1 METPRADYYS
11 AAPHVRTYMELMRR
25 AVQTSGFYMN
35 EGIPSNAPIYTNASL
50 LGCAQAMAAAVRA
63 ARSEPQRVQRR
74 VDAAKLST
82 YYIVMVHWQEVT
94 AFAGAAW
101 PLERSKEAAWG
112 EFSRAWNDTGV
123 TFASEFKCDLGC
135 VRTQLFGI

>member
-135 VRTQLFGI
+135 VRTQLFGD

>member
-1 METPRADYYS
+1 M
-11 AAPHVRTYMELMRR
+11 
-25 AVQTSGFYMN
+25 
-35 EGIPSNAPIYTNASL
+35 
-50 LGCAQAMAAAVRA
+50 
-63 ARSEPQRVQRR
+63 
-74 VDAAKLST
+74 DAAKLST

-112 EFSRAWNDTGV
+112 EFSRAWNETGV

-135 VRTQLFGI
+135 VRTQLFGD